1 MWPCRSG
8 KRLLHTALLQERC
21 KCGGSILLA
30 AVAVKC
36 QIGRGI
42 SFAESY
48 PKCTGDQIR
57 AGIAGYAIADD
68 FPGKEVENDAQIK
81 PVIVELEVCNI
92 TDPCLIRMFCGK
104 LLLQQVLL
112 AVFLML
118 FKLLFGIKSNAAQIE
133 LLHDRSNALGADS
146 DTTFGQCNANLFGT
160 IPLAAVVESLLYQ
173 THELCLLLVALAAVR
188 TAKDVVVKCTASD
201 IQCFA
206 QLMNTISIIRL
217 MVEIFQNGKS
227 LLQGNNTYMSIFI
240 TKIKLYNFRRFR
252 EFVIEPNTKNNIL
265 IGDNESGKSTILE
278 AIDLVSGGNN
288 RRVEA
293 IGLDNLLNIEAVT
306 EFINSDRCYAD
317 LPKLRVELYLSGA
330 SDPSV
335 NGENNSDKIECDGIK
350 LVCEPNEDYK
360 TEITFAMDA
369 QSDYF
374 PYEYYSIR
382 FSTFAD
388 QVYTGYKRKLRC
400 AMVNSDN
407 MDSEYATNDF
417 IKRTYYQYTG
427 DDAKER
433 AIFRSKY
440 RQMRKVFCADSLK
453 PLNDRIPQEKHYT
466 FGLKNSPASALEN
479 NLMIYEDEI
488 SIDNKGTGRQIFIKT
503 DFALE
508 HAGSNVDVILLEEP
522 ETHLSHVNLKKL
534 IQKIAKTQAGQIF
547 IATHNSLISTRLE
560 LNNVIILHC
569 DGEKRPVTL
578 KSLNLETAAYFK
590 KTPPASITEFVLS
603 RKTILVEGPAEYI
616 LFEKFYETVTGHVPE
631 NDDVQIL
638 DVRGLSFKR
647 YLDIACLTKGKVY

>member
-227 LLQGNNTYMSIFI
+227 LLQGN
-240 TKIKLYNFRRFR
+240 
-252 EFVIEPNTKNNIL
+252 
-265 IGDNESGKSTILE
+265 
-278 AIDLVSGGNN
+278 
-288 RRVEA
+288 
-293 IGLDNLLNIEAVT
+293 
-306 EFINSDRCYAD
+306 
-317 LPKLRVELYLSGA
+317 
-330 SDPSV
+330 
-335 NGENNSDKIECDGIK
+335 
-350 LVCEPNEDYK
+350 
-360 TEITFAMDA
+360 
-369 QSDYF
+369 
-374 PYEYYSIR
+374 
-382 FSTFAD
+382 
-388 QVYTGYKRKLRC
+388 
-400 AMVNSDN
+400 
-407 MDSEYATNDF
+407 
-417 IKRTYYQYTG
+417 
-427 DDAKER
+427 
-433 AIFRSKY
+433 
-440 RQMRKVFCADSLK
+440 
-453 PLNDRIPQEKHYT
+453 
-466 FGLKNSPASALEN
+466 
-479 NLMIYEDEI
+479 
-488 SIDNKGTGRQIFIKT
+488 
-503 DFALE
+503 
-508 HAGSNVDVILLEEP
+508 
-522 ETHLSHVNLKKL
+522 
-534 IQKIAKTQAGQIF
+534 
-547 IATHNSLISTRLE
+547 
-560 LNNVIILHC
+560 IILHC

-647 YLDIACLTKGKVY
+647 YLDIACLTKGKVAVVTDNDGNVQKNCIEKYIGYSDMDNVKICYEPDERKRTFEIVLYCENKGLCDKLFSGDAQQYMLNNKTDAAYRLLCQNDDISVPSYIKEAFEWISE

>member
-1 MWPCRSG
+1 M
-8 KRLLHTALLQERC
+8 LHTALLQERC

-201 IQCFA
+201 IQ
-206 QLMNTISIIRL
+206 
-217 MVEIFQNGKS
+217 
-227 LLQGNNTYMSIFI
+227 
-240 TKIKLYNFRRFR
+240 
-252 EFVIEPNTKNNIL
+252 
-265 IGDNESGKSTILE
+265 
-278 AIDLVSGGNN
+278 
-288 RRVEA
+288 
-293 IGLDNLLNIEAVT
+293 
-306 EFINSDRCYAD
+306 
-317 LPKLRVELYLSGA
+317 
-330 SDPSV
+330 
-335 NGENNSDKIECDGIK
+335 
-350 LVCEPNEDYK
+350 
-360 TEITFAMDA
+360 
-369 QSDYF
+369 
-374 PYEYYSIR
+374 SIR

-603 RKTILVEGPAEYI
+603 RKTI
-616 LFEKFYETVTGHVPE
+616 
-631 NDDVQIL
+631 
-638 DVRGLSFKR
+638 GLRSFWSEQMR
-647 YLDIACLTKGKVY
+647 CLR

>member
-1 MWPCRSG
+1 
-8 KRLLHTALLQERC
+8 
-21 KCGGSILLA
+21 
-30 AVAVKC
+30 
-36 QIGRGI
+36 
-42 SFAESY
+42 
-48 PKCTGDQIR
+48 
-57 AGIAGYAIADD
+57 
-68 FPGKEVENDAQIK
+68 
-81 PVIVELEVCNI
+81 
-92 TDPCLIRMFCGK
+92 
-104 LLLQQVLL
+104 
-112 AVFLML
+112 
-118 FKLLFGIKSNAAQIE
+118 
-133 LLHDRSNALGADS
+133 
-146 DTTFGQCNANLFGT
+146 
-160 IPLAAVVESLLYQ
+160 
-173 THELCLLLVALAAVR
+173 
-188 TAKDVVVKCTASD
+188 
-201 IQCFA
+201 
-206 QLMNTISIIRL
+206 
-217 MVEIFQNGKS
+217 
-227 LLQGNNTYMSIFI
+227 MSIFI

-603 RKTILVEGPAEYI
+603 RKTILFDDKIKYESRFTAKGIVCDNTSLLNSWRCSKNVCQFITDNLGIRIGSNRADEDNTTIEVVTDSVRIAEYTRNNSI
-616 LFEKFYETVTGHVPE
+616 VKLHYQNGSKKGYMHKNWGE
-631 NDDVQIL
+631 
-638 DVRGLSFKR
+638 
-647 YLDIACLTKGKVY
+647 TKGEDKYTDVCVLLNKTTSKKMAAGKLAELAPMTKNKLYVAITRAKGNVYIFDE

>member
-1 MWPCRSG
+1 M
-8 KRLLHTALLQERC
+8 LHTALLQERC

-104 LLLQQVLL
+104 LLLQQV
-112 AVFLML
+112 
-118 FKLLFGIKSNAAQIE
+118 
-133 LLHDRSNALGADS
+133 
-146 DTTFGQCNANLFGT
+146 
-160 IPLAAVVESLLYQ
+160 
-173 THELCLLLVALAAVR
+173 
-188 TAKDVVVKCTASD
+188 
-201 IQCFA
+201 
-206 QLMNTISIIRL
+206 
-217 MVEIFQNGKS
+217 
-227 LLQGNNTYMSIFI
+227 
-240 TKIKLYNFRRFR
+240 
-252 EFVIEPNTKNNIL
+252 
-265 IGDNESGKSTILE
+265 
-278 AIDLVSGGNN
+278 
-288 RRVEA
+288 
-293 IGLDNLLNIEAVT
+293 
-306 EFINSDRCYAD
+306 
-317 LPKLRVELYLSGA
+317 
-330 SDPSV
+330 
-335 NGENNSDKIECDGIK
+335 
-350 LVCEPNEDYK
+350 
-360 TEITFAMDA
+360 
-369 QSDYF
+369 F

-647 YLDIACLTKGKVY
+647 YLDIACLTKGKVAVVTDNDGNVQKNCIEKYIGYSDMDNVKICYEPDERKRTFEIVLYCENKGLCDKLFSGDAQQYMLNNKTDAAYRLLCQNDDISVPSYIKEAFEWISE

>member
-206 QLMNTISIIRL
+206 QLIPSGEYM
-217 MVEIFQNGKS
+217 MQQDKVAAQNAANLDYLSMMTGYDLPMEEQAEAQAVS
-227 LLQGNNTYMSIFI
+227 VGD
-240 TKIKLYNFRRFR
+240 
-252 EFVIEPNTKNNIL
+252 IE
-265 IGDNESGKSTILE
+265 G
-278 AIDLVSGGNN
+278 
-288 RRVEA
+288 
-293 IGLDNLLNIEAVT
+293 EAVYDDTVDDPAYVAT
-306 EFINSDRCYAD
+306 E
-317 LPKLRVELYLSGA
+317 EE
-330 SDPSV
+330 
-335 NGENNSDKIECDGIK
+335 ENA
-350 LVCEPNEDYK
+350 NE
-360 TEITFAMDA
+360 
-369 QSDYF
+369 
-374 PYEYYSIR
+374 
-382 FSTFAD
+382 
-388 QVYTGYKRKLRC
+388 
-400 AMVNSDN
+400 
-407 MDSEYATNDF
+407 
-417 IKRTYYQYTG
+417 
-427 DDAKER
+427 
-433 AIFRSKY
+433 
-440 RQMRKVFCADSLK
+440 
-453 PLNDRIPQEKHYT
+453 
-466 FGLKNSPASALEN
+466 
-479 NLMIYEDEI
+479 
-488 SIDNKGTGRQIFIKT
+488 
-503 DFALE
+503 
-508 HAGSNVDVILLEEP
+508 
-522 ETHLSHVNLKKL
+522 
-534 IQKIAKTQAGQIF
+534 
-547 IATHNSLISTRLE
+547 
-560 LNNVIILHC
+560 
-569 DGEKRPVTL
+569 
-578 KSLNLETAAYFK
+578 
-590 KTPPASITEFVLS
+590 
-603 RKTILVEGPAEYI
+603 
-616 LFEKFYETVTGHVPE
+616 
-631 NDDVQIL
+631 
-638 DVRGLSFKR
+638 
-647 YLDIACLTKGKVY
+647 

>member
-227 LLQGNNTYMSIFI
+227 LLQGNICYEPDERKRTFEIVLYCENKGLCDKLFSGDAQQYM
-240 TKIKLYNFRRFR
+240 L
-252 EFVIEPNTKNNIL
+252 NNKT
-265 IGDNESGKSTILE
+265 D
-278 AIDLVSGGNN
+278 AAY
-288 RRVEA
+288 R
-293 IGLDNLLNIEAVT
+293 LLCQNDDISVP
-306 EFINSDRCYAD
+306 S
-317 LPKLRVELYLSGA
+317 YLS
-330 SDPSV
+330 
-335 NGENNSDKIECDGIK
+335 
-350 LVCEPNEDYK
+350 
-360 TEITFAMDA
+360 
-369 QSDYF
+369 
-374 PYEYYSIR
+374 
-382 FSTFAD
+382 
-388 QVYTGYKRKLRC
+388 
-400 AMVNSDN
+400 
-407 MDSEYATNDF
+407 
-417 IKRTYYQYTG
+417 
-427 DDAKER
+427 
-433 AIFRSKY
+433 
-440 RQMRKVFCADSLK
+440 
-453 PLNDRIPQEKHYT
+453 
-466 FGLKNSPASALEN
+466 
-479 NLMIYEDEI
+479 
-488 SIDNKGTGRQIFIKT
+488 
-503 DFALE
+503 
-508 HAGSNVDVILLEEP
+508 
-522 ETHLSHVNLKKL
+522 L
-534 IQKIAKTQAGQIF
+534 IHI
-547 IATHNSLISTRLE
+547 
-560 LNNVIILHC
+560 
-569 DGEKRPVTL
+569 
-578 KSLNLETAAYFK
+578 
-590 KTPPASITEFVLS
+590 
-603 RKTILVEGPAEYI
+603 
-616 LFEKFYETVTGHVPE
+616 
-631 NDDVQIL
+631 
-638 DVRGLSFKR
+638 
-647 YLDIACLTKGKVY
+647 

>member
-227 LLQGNNTYMSIFI
+227 LLQGNICYEPDERKRTFEIVLYCEN
-240 TKIKLYNFRRFR
+240 KGLCDKLF
-252 EFVIEPNTKNNIL
+252 
-265 IGDNESGKSTILE
+265 SG
-278 AIDLVSGGNN
+278 
-288 RRVEA
+288 
-293 IGLDNLLNIEAVT
+293 
-306 EFINSDRCYAD
+306 
-317 LPKLRVELYLSGA
+317 
-330 SDPSV
+330 
-335 NGENNSDKIECDGIK
+335 
-350 LVCEPNEDYK
+350 
-360 TEITFAMDA
+360 DA
-369 QSDYF
+369 Q
-374 PYEYYSIR
+374 
-382 FSTFAD
+382 
-388 QVYTGYKRKLRC
+388 
-400 AMVNSDN
+400 
-407 MDSEYATNDF
+407 
-417 IKRTYYQYTG
+417 QY
-427 DDAKER
+427 
-433 AIFRSKY
+433 
-440 RQMRKVFCADSLK
+440 M
-453 PLNDRIPQEKHYT
+453 LN
-466 FGLKNSPASALEN
+466 N
-479 NLMIYEDEI
+479 
-488 SIDNKGTGRQIFIKT
+488 KT
-503 DFALE
+503 D
-508 HAGSNVDVILLEEP
+508 
-522 ETHLSHVNLKKL
+522 
-534 IQKIAKTQAGQIF
+534 
-547 IATHNSLISTRLE
+547 
-560 LNNVIILHC
+560 
-569 DGEKRPVTL
+569 
-578 KSLNLETAAYFK
+578 AAYR
-590 KTPPASITEFVLS
+590 L
-603 RKTILVEGPAEYI
+603 LCQ
-616 LFEKFYETVTGHVPE
+616 
-631 NDDVQIL
+631 NDDISVPSYIKEAFEWI
-638 DVRGLSFKR
+638 SE
-647 YLDIACLTKGKVY
+647 

>member
-1 MWPCRSG
+1 M
-8 KRLLHTALLQERC
+8 LHTALLQERC

-227 LLQGNNTYMSIFI
+227 LLQGNI
-240 TKIKLYNFRRFR
+240 
-252 EFVIEPNTKNNIL
+252 
-265 IGDNESGKSTILE
+265 
-278 AIDLVSGGNN
+278 
-288 RRVEA
+288 
-293 IGLDNLLNIEAVT
+293 
-306 EFINSDRCYAD
+306 
-317 LPKLRVELYLSGA
+317 
-330 SDPSV
+330 
-335 NGENNSDKIECDGIK
+335 
-350 LVCEPNEDYK
+350 
-360 TEITFAMDA
+360 
-369 QSDYF
+369 
-374 PYEYYSIR
+374 SIR

-647 YLDIACLTKGKVY
+647 YLDIACLTKGKVAVVTDNDGNVQKNCIEKYIGYSDMDNVKICYEPDERKRTFEIVLYCENKGLCDKLFSGDAQQYMLNNKTDAAYRLLCQNDDISVPSYIKEAFEWISE

>member
-1 MWPCRSG
+1 
-8 KRLLHTALLQERC
+8 
-21 KCGGSILLA
+21 
-30 AVAVKC
+30 
-36 QIGRGI
+36 
-42 SFAESY
+42 
-48 PKCTGDQIR
+48 
-57 AGIAGYAIADD
+57 
-68 FPGKEVENDAQIK
+68 
-81 PVIVELEVCNI
+81 
-92 TDPCLIRMFCGK
+92 
-104 LLLQQVLL
+104 
-112 AVFLML
+112 
-118 FKLLFGIKSNAAQIE
+118 
-133 LLHDRSNALGADS
+133 
-146 DTTFGQCNANLFGT
+146 
-160 IPLAAVVESLLYQ
+160 
-173 THELCLLLVALAAVR
+173 
-188 TAKDVVVKCTASD
+188 
-201 IQCFA
+201 
-206 QLMNTISIIRL
+206 
-217 MVEIFQNGKS
+217 
-227 LLQGNNTYMSIFI
+227 MSIFI

-488 SIDNKGTGRQIFIKT
+488 SIDNKGTGRQMFIFSM
-503 DFALE
+503 
-508 HAGSNVDVILLEEP
+508 SNNLWDTCATVYNPIFLLYP
-522 ETHLSHVNLKKL
+522 
-534 IQKIAKTQAGQIF
+534 
-547 IATHNSLISTRLE
+547 
-560 LNNVIILHC
+560 
-569 DGEKRPVTL
+569 
-578 KSLNLETAAYFK
+578 
-590 KTPPASITEFVLS
+590 
-603 RKTILVEGPAEYI
+603 LVQS
-616 LFEKFYETVTGHVPE
+616 V
-631 NDDVQIL
+631 
-638 DVRGLSFKR
+638 
-647 YLDIACLTKGKVY
+647 

>member
-227 LLQGNNTYMSIFI
+227 LLQGNNRLAFFLERANALPKIKRRIERYYDELVIDEIQDIGGRDFDFLESLMDTNVNMLFVGDFYQHTFDTSRDGNKNKTLFDDKIKYESRFTAKGIVCDNTSLLNSWRCSKNVCQFI
-240 TKIKLYNFRRFR
+240 T
-252 EFVIEPNTKNNIL
+252 
-265 IGDNESGKSTILE
+265 
-278 AIDLVSGGNN
+278 
-288 RRVEA
+288 
-293 IGLDNLLNIEAVT
+293 DNLGIRIGSNRADEDNTTIEVVT
-306 EFINSDRCYAD
+306 D
-317 LPKLRVELYLSGA
+317 
-330 SDPSV
+330 SV
-335 NGENNSDKIECDGIK
+335 RIAEYTRNNSIVKLHYQNGSKKGI
-350 LVCEPNEDYK
+350 C
-360 TEITFAMDA
+360 
-369 QSDYF
+369 
-374 PYEYYSIR
+374 IR
-382 FSTFAD
+382 
-388 QVYTGYKRKLRC
+388 TG
-400 AMVNSDN
+400 
-407 MDSEYATNDF
+407 
-417 IKRTYYQYTG
+417 
-427 DDAKER
+427 ER
-433 AIFRSKY
+433 QRVK
-440 RQMRKVFCADSLK
+440 
-453 PLNDRIPQEKHYT
+453 
-466 FGLKNSPASALEN
+466 
-479 NLMIYEDEI
+479 I
-488 SIDNKGTGRQIFIKT
+488 SILMSAFYLIRLPQRKW
-503 DFALE
+503 L
-508 HAGSNVDVILLEEP
+508 P
-522 ETHLSHVNLKKL
+522 ESWPN
-534 IQKIAKTQAGQIF
+534 
-547 IATHNSLISTRLE
+547 
-560 LNNVIILHC
+560 
-569 DGEKRPVTL
+569 
-578 KSLNLETAAYFK
+578 
-590 KTPPASITEFVLS
+590 
-603 RKTILVEGPAEYI
+603 
-616 LFEKFYETVTGHVPE
+616 
-631 NDDVQIL
+631 
-638 DVRGLSFKR
+638 
-647 YLDIACLTKGKVY
+647 

>member
-1 MWPCRSG
+1 
-8 KRLLHTALLQERC
+8 
-21 KCGGSILLA
+21 
-30 AVAVKC
+30 
-36 QIGRGI
+36 
-42 SFAESY
+42 
-48 PKCTGDQIR
+48 
-57 AGIAGYAIADD
+57 
-68 FPGKEVENDAQIK
+68 
-81 PVIVELEVCNI
+81 
-92 TDPCLIRMFCGK
+92 
-104 LLLQQVLL
+104 
-112 AVFLML
+112 
-118 FKLLFGIKSNAAQIE
+118 
-133 LLHDRSNALGADS
+133 
-146 DTTFGQCNANLFGT
+146 
-160 IPLAAVVESLLYQ
+160 
-173 THELCLLLVALAAVR
+173 
-188 TAKDVVVKCTASD
+188 
-201 IQCFA
+201 
-206 QLMNTISIIRL
+206 
-217 MVEIFQNGKS
+217 
-227 LLQGNNTYMSIFI
+227 MSIFI

-647 YLDIACLTKGKVY
+647 YLDITCLTKGKVAVVTDNDGNVQKNCIEKYIGYSDMDNVKICYEPDERKRTFEIVLYCENKGLCDKLFSGDAQQYMLNNKTDAAYRLLCQNDDISVPSYIKEAFEWISE